1 MKKYTRFNPL
11 DICPEGFKMNLK
23 TKRQPCARHLKNNIK
38 TAFINILP
46 TLQQRYRTIPKRK
59 KRIVVHKAL

>member
-46 TLQQRYRTIPKRK
+46 TLQQR
-59 KRIVVHKAL
+59 